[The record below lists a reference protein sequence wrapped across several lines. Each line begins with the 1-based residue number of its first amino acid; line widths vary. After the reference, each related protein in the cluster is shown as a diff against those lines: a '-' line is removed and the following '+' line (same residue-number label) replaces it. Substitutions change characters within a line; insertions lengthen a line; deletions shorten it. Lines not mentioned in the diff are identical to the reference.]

1 MKQIAVIGSGISG
14 LGAAYLLHPHHHV
27 TLYEKEA
34 RLGGHARTIDVTH
47 NGMTMPVDTGFI
59 VFNYRNYPH
68 LTGLFATLNV
78 PVQKSDMSLG
88 LSLESGAFEWGCAD
102 LNAVFAQRSHLFSP
116 RFWAMIAHIM
126 RFNKNA
132 EAMVL
137 ANPHMTLNDLLNALK
152 MNHDFRHRFLLPTA
166 GAIWSSSPD
175 QILDFPAQSFIN
187 FFKNHGL
194 LTVNDQPQ
202 WYTVSGGSREYVKR
216 IANCFAPEQI
226 RTSSPIAHIIRHD
239 DGVEVRTTT
248 GESTIYDEVVIASHS
263 DQALKMLH
271 QPSAEEQRIL
281 SHIPYQTNRAYVHHD
296 PALMPKRT
304 ACWASWNYM
313 CDEAIDER
321 ARISVTYWMNRLQG
335 IDKRHPIFVTL
346 NPSRPPKEE
355 LIVEQTNFEHPV
367 YSMDMLA
374 AQKEMPQ
381 IQGVDRIWYCG
392 AYQRYG
398 FHEDGLHSAVEVAKQ
413 LGCATPW

>member
-1 MKQIAVIGSGISG
+1 
-14 LGAAYLLHPHHHV
+14 
-27 TLYEKEA
+27 
-34 RLGGHARTIDVTH
+34 
-47 NGMTMPVDTGFI
+47 
-59 VFNYRNYPH
+59 
-68 LTGLFATLNV
+68 
-78 PVQKSDMSLG
+78 
-88 LSLESGAFEWGCAD
+88 
-102 LNAVFAQRSHLFSP
+102 
-116 RFWAMIAHIM
+116 
-126 RFNKNA
+126 
-132 EAMVL
+132 
-137 ANPHMTLNDLLNALK
+137 
-152 MNHDFRHRFLLPTA
+152 
-166 GAIWSSSPD
+166 
-175 QILDFPAQSFIN
+175 
-187 FFKNHGL
+187 
-194 LTVNDQPQ
+194 
-202 WYTVSGGSREYVKR
+202 
-216 IANCFAPEQI
+216 
-226 RTSSPIAHIIRHD
+226 
-239 DGVEVRTTT
+239 
-248 GESTIYDEVVIASHS
+248 
-263 DQALKMLH
+263 LH

-355 LIVEQTNFEHPV
+355 FIVEQTSFEHPV

-381 IQGVDRIWYCG
+381 IQGIDRIWYCG